1 MKADFILC
9 HTANRKQP
17 KAGMKSISAV
27 FVLQLILLVQPH
39 LGRKHYL
46 VEVESDEVKGHDYQG
61 LSKQERCEGLKKL
74 CEGRPTCLETIKCDQ
89 GGSEAS
95 NHYNAARKPYGS
107 EDNEADEEYQG
118 DGQKQHKELETV
130 EFEHKGPNSTD
141 ANGADGANSA
151 DPNGAN
157 PYK

>member
-27 FVLQLILLVQPH
+27 FVLQLLLLLVQPH

-46 VEVESDEVKGHDYQG
+46 VEVESGEVSLNGHDYQG

-107 EDNEADEEYQG
+107 DNEADEEYQG

-130 EFEHKGPNSTD
+130 EFEHKRPNGSD
-141 ANGADGANSA
+141 ANGA
-151 DPNGAN
+151 NGAN